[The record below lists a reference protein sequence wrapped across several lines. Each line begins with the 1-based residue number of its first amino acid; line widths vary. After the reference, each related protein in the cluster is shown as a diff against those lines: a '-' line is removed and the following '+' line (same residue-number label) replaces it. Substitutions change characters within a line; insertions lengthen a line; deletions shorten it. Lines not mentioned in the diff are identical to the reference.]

1 MHPMKEVI
9 LTLPGES
16 LLGVRIPPREL
27 HDELRRRLA
36 ASLFADGILSGAAA
50 CRMAG
55 MEKAGFQHWLGEHGV
70 RQPLT
75 EADLEQELSNL
86 ATWQAG

>member
-1 MHPMKEVI
+1 MKEVT

-27 HDELRRRLA
+27 HNELRRRLA
-36 ASLFADGILSGAAA
+36 MSLFSDGILSGAAA

-55 MEKAGFQHWLGEHGV
+55 MEKAEFQRWLGEHGI
-70 RQPLT
+70 RQPLAQ
-75 EADLEQELSNL
+75 ADFEQELSNL